1 MKKRLFYIA
10 LIVVVLTRGI
20 RAEGDA
26 PILDK
31 REDPPV
37 VNMEQPV
44 EQKQIDPEKQDNNDD
59 DIYDGDWIGNPFEI
73 YDNDENN
80 KPDDTLVRPN
90 TPNMDNEATMG
101 GTGTPNNNG
110 DNGNNGDI
118 DFDEEYRKLL
128 EGGEGDT
135 GNVNEI
141 PYVPAPDN
149 DDYNNQD
156 NNEDDFID
164 PLPEVKEEDKLLEHF
179 VSERKDKVIIL
190 NVDGKTYNT
199 GIYVEETDPELVAE
213 ALRQMSVFNG
223 VKIYKDRNV
232 FLLQKDGKTQLIS
245 VKSWEDIAKEYEG
258 YKDKTQFPKN
268 TGLKDAFPFLSTKN
282 LQITVGKALTDG
294 SYKMKNALS
303 VYGNIPIKANGVIVE
318 DDYTSPLIKDDVV
331 LYPIRTVGEALGC
344 EVSWSDPNFMATL
357 KKGDKRLDIRPGNK
371 KVTVTTGKVTN
382 TYELSATPE
391 FKDGRTMVPVAL
403 ICKVFEGHM
412 YYDDVDR
419 ALVINNKDY
428 KDDKNTQ
435 GGSVLVTS
443 EASRDVDFK
452 KPAFS
457 EEEEPKTTE
466 PDVERKDN
474 TDEPIEE
481 PDVDNSN
488 IDSDMNVDK
497 EKSSSFDIFNILTEM
512 VGSKF

>member
-10 LIVVVLTRGI
+10 LIIVVLTRGI

-80 KPDDTLVRPN
+80 NPDDTLVRPN
-90 TPNMDNEATMG
+90 VPNMDNEATKG
-101 GTGTPNNNG
+101 ETGTPNSNG
-110 DNGNNGDI
+110 DNGNNGEI
-118 DFDEEYRKLL
+118 DFDAEYRKLL

-135 GNVNEI
+135 GNVNEVPYI
-141 PYVPAPDN
+141 PPT
-149 DDYNNQD
+149 D
-156 NNEDDFID
+156 NNANNSDSGLDDIVNIID
-164 PLPEVKEEDKLLEHF
+164 EKAMGVDKLLEHLVF
-179 VSERKDKVIIL
+179 EKDNKVIIL
-190 NVDGKTYNT
+190 NVDGKTLNT
-199 GIYVEETDPELVAE
+199 GIYVEETNPELVAE

-223 VKIYKDRNV
+223 VKVYKTRNS
-232 FLLQKDGKTQLIS
+232 FLLEKDGKTRLIS
-245 VKSWEDIAKEYEG
+245 VKSREDIIKEYEG

-268 TGLKDAFPFLSTKN
+268 DSLKNAFSFLETDN
-282 LQITVGKALTDG
+282 LKITIGKALTDG
-294 SYKMKNALS
+294 SYKMKDALS

-318 DDYTSPLIKDDVV
+318 DDYTTPLVKDDVV

-357 KKGDKRLDIRPGNK
+357 KKGNKKIEIRPGNK
-371 KVTVTTGKVTN
+371 KVTVIEGDSKKV
-382 TYELSATPE
+382 YELSATPE

-403 ICKVFEGHM
+403 ICKVFEGRM

-419 ALVINNKDY
+419 TLVINNKEY
-428 KDDKNTQ
+428 KEDGPTQ
-435 GGSVLVTS
+435 GGSVLITS
-443 EASRDVDFK
+443 EPLDVESVK

-457 EEEEPKTTE
+457 DEDKPDTQDETSETE
-466 PDVERKDN
+466 K
-474 TDEPIEE
+474 TDEIDKTDETGNSDNE
-481 PDVDNSN
+481 VENDDSSKGGFDV
-488 IDSDMNVDK
+488 
-497 EKSSSFDIFNILTEM
+497 FDILTQI
-512 VGSKF
+512 VKSKFE

>member
-1 MKKRLFYIA
+1 MKKRLFYVA
-10 LIVVVLTRGI
+10 LMVVVLTSGI

-37 VNMEQPV
+37 IEQPV
-44 EQKQIDPEKQDNNDD
+44 EQKEITNNETEGDD

-73 YDNDENN
+73 FDTEEDE
-80 KPDDTLVRPN
+80 PDDTVV
-90 TPNMDNEATMG
+90 TPDIPDIP
-101 GTGTPNNNG
+101 GTDNG
-110 DNGNNGDI
+110 DTKGETGNFDNYDGGEI

-128 EGGEGDT
+128 EGGEGDK
-135 GNVNEI
+135 GDVNEI

-223 VKIYKDRNV
+223 VKVYKDRNV

-258 YKDKTQFPKN
+258 YEDKTQFPKN

-357 KKGDKRLDIRPGNK
+357 KKGDKTLQISPGNK

-428 KDDKNTQ
+428 KDDKNIQ

-457 EEEEPKTTE
+457 EEEPKTTE

-497 EKSSSFDIFNILTEM
+497 EKSSGFDIFNILTEM
-512 VGSKF
+512 VRSKF

>member
-1 MKKRLFYIA
+1 MKKRLFYAA
-10 LIVVVLTRGI
+10 LMVVVLTGGI

-37 VNMEQPV
+37 IEQPV
-44 EQKQIDPEKQDNNDD
+44 EQKEITDNETEGDE

-73 YDNDENN
+73 FDTEEDE
-80 KPDDTLVRPN
+80 PDDTIVNPDIPDIPDTDDGDTKGETGN
-90 TPNMDNEATMG
+90 FDNYDG
-101 GTGTPNNNG
+101 GE
-110 DNGNNGDI
+110 I

-128 EGGEGDT
+128 EGGEGDK
-135 GNVNEI
+135 GDVNEI
-141 PYVPAPDN
+141 PYIPAPSNNDYDTPDDN
-149 DDYNNQD
+149 DNFLDV
-156 NNEDDFID
+156 
-164 PLPEVKEEDKLLEHF
+164 PEVKEEDKLLEHF

-190 NVDGKTYNT
+190 NVDGKIYNT

-223 VKIYKDRNV
+223 VKVYKDRNV
-232 FLLQKDGKTQLIS
+232 FLLEKDGKTQLIS
-245 VKSWEDIAKEYEG
+245 VKSWEDIAKEYDG

-318 DDYTSPLIKDDVV
+318 DDYTSPLVKDDVV

-357 KKGDKRLDIRPGNK
+357 KKGDKRLDIRPGDK
-371 KVTVTTGKVTN
+371 KVTVTTGNVTN

-403 ICKVFEGHM
+403 ICNVFEGRM
-412 YYDDVDR
+412 YYDDIDR

-443 EASRDVDFK
+443 EASRDANFK

-457 EEEEPKTTE
+457 DEEEPKTAE
-466 PDVERKDN
+466 PNVDETDE
-474 TDEPIEE
+474 TIDEPIEE
-481 PDVDNSN
+481 PDMDNSN
-488 IDSDMNVDK
+488 IDSDINVDK

-512 VGSKF
+512 VKSKFE

>member
-1 MKKRLFYIA
+1 MKKRLFYAA
-10 LIVVVLTRGI
+10 LMVVVLTGGI

-26 PILDK
+26 PILGT

-37 VNMEQPV
+37 IEQPV
-44 EQKQIDPEKQDNNDD
+44 EQKEITNNETEGDE

-73 YDNDENN
+73 FDTEEDE
-80 KPDDTLVRPN
+80 PDDTIVNPDVPDIPDTDDGDTKGETGN
-90 TPNMDNEATMG
+90 FDNYDG
-101 GTGTPNNNG
+101 GE
-110 DNGNNGDI
+110 I

-128 EGGEGDT
+128 EGGEGDK
-135 GNVNEI
+135 GDVNEI
-141 PYVPAPDN
+141 PYIPAPSNNDYDTPDDN
-149 DDYNNQD
+149 GDLFD
-156 NNEDDFID
+156 IA
-164 PLPEVKEEDKLLEHF
+164 PEVKEEDKLLEHF

-190 NVDGKTYNT
+190 NVDGKIYNT

-223 VKIYKDRNV
+223 VKVYKDRNV
-232 FLLQKDGKTQLIS
+232 FLLEKDGKTQLIS
-245 VKSWEDIAKEYEG
+245 VKSWEDIVKEYEG
-258 YKDKTQFPKN
+258 YEDKTQFPKN

-318 DDYTSPLIKDDVV
+318 DDYTSPLVKDDVV

-357 KKGDKRLDIRPGNK
+357 KKEDKTLHIRPGDK
-371 KVTVTTGKVTN
+371 KVTVTTGDKKN

-403 ICKVFEGHM
+403 ICKVFEGRM

-443 EASRDVDFK
+443 EASRVDDFK

-457 EEEEPKTTE
+457 
-466 PDVERKDN
+466 DN
-474 TDEPIEE
+474 ESEIDKTDEPIKEPNTDETIEE
-481 PDVDNSN
+481 PDTDVVDEPDVN
-488 IDSDMNVDK
+488 IDNESK
-497 EKSSSFDIFNILTEM
+497 KGFDIYNVLTEI
-512 VGSKF
+512 VKSRFE

>member
-1 MKKRLFYIA
+1 MKKRLFYAA
-10 LIVVVLTRGI
+10 LMVVVLTGGI

-26 PILDK
+26 LILDK

-37 VNMEQPV
+37 IEQPV
-44 EQKQIDPEKQDNNDD
+44 EQKEITDNETEGDE

-73 YDNDENN
+73 FDTEEDE
-80 KPDDTLVRPN
+80 PDDTIVNPDIPDIPDTDDGDTKGETGN
-90 TPNMDNEATMG
+90 FDNYDG
-101 GTGTPNNNG
+101 GE
-110 DNGNNGDI
+110 I

-128 EGGEGDT
+128 EGGEGDK
-135 GNVNEI
+135 GDVNEI
-141 PYVPAPDN
+141 PYIPAPSNNDYDTPDDN
-149 DDYNNQD
+149 DNFLDV
-156 NNEDDFID
+156 
-164 PLPEVKEEDKLLEHF
+164 PEVKEEDKLLEHF

-190 NVDGKTYNT
+190 NVDGKIYNT

-223 VKIYKDRNV
+223 VKVYKDRNV
-232 FLLQKDGKTQLIS
+232 FLLEKDGKTQLIS
-245 VKSWEDIAKEYEG
+245 VKSWEDIAKEYDG

-318 DDYTSPLIKDDVV
+318 DDYTSPLVKDDVV

-357 KKGDKRLDIRPGNK
+357 KKENKTLHIRPGDK
-371 KVTVTTGKVTN
+371 KVTVTTGDKKN

-403 ICKVFEGHM
+403 ICKVFEGRM

-443 EASRDVDFK
+443 EASRAVDLK

-457 EEEEPKTTE
+457 EEEEPETAE
-466 PDVERKDN
+466 PNVGE
-474 TDEPIEE
+474 TDETIDESIEE
-481 PDVDNSN
+481 PDVDT
-488 IDSDMNVDK
+488 IDEPDVNMDYESK
-497 EKSSSFDIFNILTEM
+497 ESFDIYNTLTEM
-512 VGSKF
+512 VKSRFN

>member
-10 LIVVVLTRGI
+10 LIIVVLTRGI

-80 KPDDTLVRPN
+80 NPDDTLVQPN
-90 TPNMDNEATMG
+90 VPNMDNEATKG
-101 GTGTPNNNG
+101 ETGTPNNNG
-110 DNGNNGDI
+110 DNGNNGEI

-164 PLPEVKEEDKLLEHF
+164 PLPEAKEENKLLEHF

-190 NVDGKTYNT
+190 NVDGKSYNT

-223 VKIYKDRNV
+223 VKVYKDRNV

-245 VKSWEDIAKEYEG
+245 VKSWEDIAKEYDG

-318 DDYTSPLIKDDVV
+318 DDYTTPLVKDDVV

-357 KKGDKRLDIRPGNK
+357 KKENKKIEIRPGSK
-371 KVTVTTGKVTN
+371 KVTVIEGDSKKV
-382 TYELSATPE
+382 YELSATPE

-403 ICKVFEGHM
+403 ICKVFEGRM

-419 ALVINNKDY
+419 TLVINNKDY
-428 KDDKNTQ
+428 KEDGPTQ
-435 GGSVLVTS
+435 GGSVLITS
-443 EASRDVDFK
+443 ESLDVGGVK

-457 EEEEPKTTE
+457 DEDKPDTQDETSETE
-466 PDVERKDN
+466 K
-474 TDEPIEE
+474 TDETDKTDETGNSDNE
-481 PDVDNSN
+481 VENDDSSKGGFDV
-488 IDSDMNVDK
+488 
-497 EKSSSFDIFNILTEM
+497 FDILTQI
-512 VGSKF
+512 VKSKFE